1 MIEPRITST
10 YEHNLQAIYY
20 EINNRGICVD
30 ASKLKSAKQLVK
42 AELARNLAI
51 AANQWNIK
59 LYLGAQNDPNLSRKK
74 DDPGRVDAYNLNS
87 SSGERSFI
95 KLLQNIGYNVPKIS
109 KRQADGSYDAR
120 YSANELAL
128 QRVLRDN
135 QFGYPSGDPAI
146 KAVLAIRELSKL
158 NSSYL
163 HAHLFKT
170 RSGELLYLSGYNV
183 AGTLTG
189 RRASRIHSLGFGGNA
204 QNFPK
209 HSNIS
214 KIYRECLVS
223 RPGQIFLMVDQKS
236 AEEWP
241 VSALAQNYTALTEM
255 QNGINRHI
263 KRASFIFSLPESSR
277 TEAQWKDSIEYYL
290 GKKTGHANNY
300 GMQKQRMADSLIQEG
315 HWFSVDYCGNCLS
328 RLNILEPNTKGV
340 FHKYIEDT
348 LYDCRILVT
357 PFGRERQFLGLRPND
372 KNVKVFNE
380 AYSWI
385 PQSTIGDNNGFAVA
399 TQETE
404 RKDHTFIVQEGHD
417 SIVND
422 IPDNLDSMWN
432 CLAANIYSYNRQI
445 KFHNGITVEVP
456 IEAEIGY
463 DFATTVKVK
472 DLSYDGLKEA
482 REKLIQK
489 VGIRNAEASIEPELD
504 NCVL

>member
-1 MIEPRITST
+1 MIEPRITNT
-10 YEHNLQAIYY
+10 YQHNLQAIYY
-20 EINNRGICVD
+20 SINNRGICID
-30 ASKLKSAKQLVK
+30 ASRLKAARQTVK

-51 AANQWNIK
+51 ASNQWNLH
-59 LYLGAQNDPNLSRKK
+59 LYLGAANDPNAGKRK
-74 DDPGRVDAYNLNS
+74 DDPAKVDAYNLNS
-87 SSGERSFI
+87 SNGDRSFI
-95 KLLQNIGYNVPKIS
+95 KLLQRLGYTVPKIS
-109 KRQADGSYDAR
+109 KRNAEGNYDSR

-135 QFGYPSGDPAI
+135 QFNYPSGDPAI

-163 HAHLFKT
+163 HTHFYTDRDGK
-170 RSGELLYLSGYNV
+170 LLYLTNYNV

-189 RRASRIHSLGFGGNA
+189 RRASRIHSFGFGNNA

-209 HSNIS
+209 HGNLS
-214 KIYRECLVS
+214 KIFRGCLVS
-223 RPGQIFLMVDQKS
+223 RPGNIFLMVDQKS

-241 VSALAQNYTALTEM
+241 VSALAQNYTALQEM
-255 QNGINRHI
+255 INGVNRHI
-263 KRASFIFSLPESSR
+263 KRASFIFSIPESSR
-277 TEAQWKDSIEYYL
+277 SESQWKDSIEYYL

-348 LYDCRILVT
+348 LYDCRILKT
-357 PFGRERQFLGLRPND
+357 PFGRERQFLGIRPND
-372 KNVKVFNE
+372 SNVKVFNE

-385 PQSTIGDNNGFAVA
+385 PQSTVGDNTGLAVA
-399 TQETE
+399 DMETNYRE
-404 RKDHTFIVQEGHD
+404 NSFIVQEGHD

-422 IPDNLDSMWN
+422 IPDNLGSLWN
-432 CLAANIYSYNRQI
+432 CLRSLICSFTRQI
-445 KFHNGITVEVP
+445 KFHNGIVVEIP

-472 DLSYDGLKEA
+472 DLSYDGLKQA
-482 REKLIQK
+482 REKLLEK
-489 VGIRNAEASIEPELD
+489 VGIRNAEACII
-504 NCVL
+504 